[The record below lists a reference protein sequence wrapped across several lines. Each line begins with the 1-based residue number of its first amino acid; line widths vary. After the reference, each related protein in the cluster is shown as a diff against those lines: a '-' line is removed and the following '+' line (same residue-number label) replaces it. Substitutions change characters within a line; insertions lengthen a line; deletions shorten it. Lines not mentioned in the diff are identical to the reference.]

1 MRFTVKGSRIICSR
15 IDKTIDGKK
24 KYRDVVE
31 FDSHVD
37 VVPPHVAAKLTQR
50 EIVELEGFL
59 ADRKRIQG
67 SPAEVN
73 MLEALP
79 EIIGEATDMLDS
91 AERLNDTLYR
101 TLYESVSKLADAL
114 DSVKPRHGGRVT
126 SIRSMRDSE
135 ALKERLE
142 KIKRDI

>member
-1 MRFTVKGSRIICSR
+1 MRFTIEGSRITCSR
-15 IDKTIDGKK
+15 IDNTIGGKK

-37 VVPPHVAAKLTQR
+37 VVPPHVAAKLTRR
-50 EIVELEGFL
+50 EIGELEGFL

-79 EIIGEATDMLDS
+79 EIICEATDILDS
-91 AERLNDTLYR
+91 AGRLNNTLYR
-101 TLYESVSKLADAL
+101 TLYRSVSNLADAL
-114 DSVKPRHGGRVT
+114 DRVKPKRGGRVMP
-126 SIRSMRDSE
+126 IRSMRDSE